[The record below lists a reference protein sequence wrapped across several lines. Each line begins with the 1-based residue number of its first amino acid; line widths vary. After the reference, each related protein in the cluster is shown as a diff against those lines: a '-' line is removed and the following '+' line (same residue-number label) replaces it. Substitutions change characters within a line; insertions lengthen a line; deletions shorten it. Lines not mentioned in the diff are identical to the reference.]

1 LVKKE
6 RKIKMKQIELVALL
20 QDLVIKLRD
29 GGELS
34 KGEYKQFNISFFIKI
49 DDNNDVYMDGVS
61 ITKK

>member
-1 LVKKE
+1 
-6 RKIKMKQIELVALL
+6 MKQIELVALL